1 MNDCDHLS
9 ERMPDVLHHGGRWSP
24 EETAHLASCA
34 GCRAEW
40 ELVLAAR
47 SLEGLAPTIS
57 DPDDHAARLQ
67 RRLAEDRAARARASR
82 AWRVAGSA
90 AAAAAILAAV
100 LIGHDDTS
108 APSPAIAGAEAL
120 VPLPELEGLE
130 SAQLD
135 TLLQSLDGSFAGSSP
150 LDASTVGE
158 DEDAELERVFATWE
172 G

>member
-9 ERMPDVLHHGGRWSP
+9 DRMPDVLHADAPWSP
-24 EETAHLASCA
+24 AETAHLAICA

-40 ELVLAAR
+40 ELVLAAHA
-47 SLEGLAPTIS
+47 LEARAPTIS
-57 DPDDHAARLQ
+57 DPADHAARLQ
-67 RRLAEDRAARARASR
+67 RRLAEDRASRARVSR
-82 AWRVAGSA
+82 AWRLAGSA

-100 LIGHDDTS
+100 LVGRNDGS
-108 APSPAIAGAEAL
+108 APSPAVAGAEAL

-135 TLLQSLDGSFAGSSP
+135 TVLRSLDGPVAGSSP
-150 LDASTVGE
+150 LDASTLGE
-158 DEDAELERVFATWE
+158 DEDGELERVFATWE

>member
-9 ERMPDVLHHGGRWSP
+9 DRMRDVLHADAPWSP
-24 EETAHLASCA
+24 AETAHLASCA

-47 SLEGLAPTIS
+47 SLEALAPTI
-57 DPDDHAARLQ
+57 DPADHAARLQ
-67 RRLAEDRAARARASR
+67 RRLAEDRASRARVSR
-82 AWRVAGSA
+82 AWRLAGSA
-90 AAAAAILAAV
+90 AAAAAILAAA
-100 LIGHDDTS
+100 LIGRDDAG
-108 APSPAIAGAEAL
+108 APSPAVAGAEAL

-135 TLLQSLDGSFAGSSP
+135 TLLRSLDGPFAGSSP
-150 LDASTVGE
+150 LDASTLGE
-158 DEDAELERVFATWE
+158 DEDGELERVFATWE

>member
-9 ERMPDVLHHGGRWSP
+9 DRMRDVLHADAPWSP
-24 EETAHLASCA
+24 AETAHLASCA

-47 SLEGLAPTIS
+47 SLEVLAPTI
-57 DPDDHAARLQ
+57 DPADHAARLQ
-67 RRLAEDRAARARASR
+67 RRLAVDRASRARASR
-82 AWRVAGSA
+82 AWRLAGSA
-90 AAAAAILAAV
+90 AAAAAILAAA
-100 LIGHDDTS
+100 LIGRDD
-108 APSPAIAGAEAL
+108 AGPPSPAVAGAEAL

-135 TLLQSLDGSFAGSSP
+135 TLLRSLDGPFAGSPP
-150 LDASTVGE
+150 LDASTLGE
-158 DEDAELERVFATWE
+158 DEDGELERVFATWE